1 MAWFN
6 FLSSD
11 RFARHLLTRSLV
23 CSFLLA
29 SLSSS
34 GVEEVGSSTVGGG
47 EVGSSTV
54 GGGEVGSATA
64 DDDLGCGTRVG
75 GDADGAVELQHQIY
89 N

>member
-47 EVGSSTV
+47 EVGS
-54 GGGEVGSATA
+54 ATA